1 MDLRRMAEALCG
13 MSGQP
18 NGACPHEDD
27 TDAIAGYGLSTMA
40 TRTFLFSSIPLT
52 AIATA
57 GGVAHLLELPDK
69 LDLSAEGYLTVQH
82 IYRGRALLGV
92 LLCSA
97 SVAEISR
104 QRLVAPWL

>member
-1 MDLRRMAEALCG
+1 MAEALCG